1 MANLS
6 KHHGFAQSFRRSRA
20 FWLTGFVTLSIV
32 AAAPAIATVS
42 PVSFAA
48 QSSPSS
54 QGLLKQ
60 GQQRYQAGQFAEAVE
75 IWQKAAK
82 DYQTRGDRNN
92 QALSLGYLSLA
103 YQALGNLKNAEISVK
118 EALDLIKTQPK
129 LDARGAAIQAQL
141 FNIQGKLLLFQGKA
155 ETALETW
162 QTAEKAYT
170 RLKDPTGILGSQL
183 NQVQA
188 LQALGLYRRA
198 QDSLEKINKQ
208 LNSQPDSP
216 LKLTALQSLGQVW
229 QGSGNLKEAQKVL
242 EQSLTIARQ
251 LKQPSE
257 ISSSLLNLGN
267 ISYKL
272 QEKDNA
278 LQSYQQAAEIAPTVL
293 DRLEAQVNQFRVLV
307 GAQRWKDA
315 QALLTQIQPQLD
327 QLSASRASV
336 YLRVNLA
343 INLMDSRWATAD
355 TQKPAPTLISSILS
369 TAVQQARQLG
379 DARAESAA
387 LGQMGEL
394 YERSQ
399 QWKDAQTLTQYALSI
414 AETINASDLAY
425 RWQWQLGRLRKQQN
439 DRSGAIAAYSESV
452 NLLKSL
458 RRDLVAV
465 NPEIQFS
472 FQEKVEPVYRELV
485 SLLVQDTPS
494 QTELKQAR
502 EVLES
507 LQQAELENF
516 FRVACLNARPIQIDT
531 VDKSAAVLY
540 PIILPDRL
548 AVIVSAPGQPLQVH
562 SSPIA
567 RKQLEDLLDKTLES
581 FNPLYSDQERL
592 QLSQKFY
599 DWLIRP
605 VESTI
610 TNSKASTLV
619 FVLDGGLRHLPISAL
634 HDGQQYLIE
643 KYNVALAPGLHL
655 LESTASVRQ
664 PEAKVLLGGLT
675 EARQGFSALPG
686 VSQEAQAVKEKA
698 QASVFLNETFT
709 TKNLEGRI
717 RSDTYPVVH
726 FATHGQFSSNLD
738 NTFLLT
744 WNERV
749 NIEELRTMLKN
760 QSELGR
766 KPIELLILSACET
779 AAGDNRA
786 ILGLAGIAVRSGART
801 TIATLWAVNDAATAE
816 AMVQF
821 YQELSKQDFTKA
833 GALRQAQLKL
843 LRNPE
848 YSHPYYWAPFVL
860 IGNWW

>member
-1 MANLS
+1 MAKVFQQS
-6 KHHGFAQSFRRSRA
+6 GFAQSFLRSRVSWVA
-20 FWLTGFVTLSIV
+20 GCTLVSVLAIS
-32 AAAPAIATVS
+32 PAIAAVS
-42 PVSFAA
+42 PMPLA
-48 QSSPSS
+48 QSPESPS
-54 QGLLKQ
+54 GLLKQ
-60 GQQRYQAGQFAEAVE
+60 GQRRYQAGQISDAIAL
-75 IWQKAAK
+75 WQQALKE
-82 DYQTRGDRNN
+82 YQTRGDRSN

-103 YQALGNLKNAEISVK
+103 HQALGNLKAAETAVN
-118 EALDLIKTQPK
+118 EAVDLLKTQSS

-141 FNIQGKLLLFQGKA
+141 FNIQGKLKLSQGKA
-155 ETALETW
+155 EAALETW
-162 QTAEKAYT
+162 QTAEKAYL
-170 RLKDPTGILGSQL
+170 RLKDTTGILGSQL

-188 LQALGLYRRA
+188 LQAMGLYRRA
-198 QDSLEKINKQ
+198 QDILEKVNQHLKT
-208 LNSQPDSP
+208 QPDSS
-216 LKLTALQSLGQVW
+216 LKLTALQALGQSW
-229 QGSGNLKEAQKVL
+229 QGSGNLSQAKSTL

-251 LKQPSE
+251 LNQPTE
-257 ISSSLLNLGN
+257 ISSILLNLGN
-267 ISYKL
+267 LNYKL
-272 QEKDNA
+272 KEIETA
-278 LQSYQQAAEIAPTVL
+278 LQFYQQAVATAPTVL
-293 DRLEAQVNQFRVLV
+293 DRLRAQVNQFRILV
-307 GAQRWKDA
+307 STSRWKEA
-315 QALLTQIQPQLD
+315 QTLLTQIHSQLG
-327 QLSASRASV
+327 QLPASRASI

-343 INLMDSRWATAD
+343 MSLMDSRWANAEVQRPD
-355 TQKPAPTLISSILS
+355 PTFISGILS
-369 TAVQQARQLG
+369 TGVQQARQLG
-379 DARAESAA
+379 DVRAESAA
-387 LGQMGEL
+387 IGQLGEL

-399 QWKDAQTLTQYALSI
+399 QWKEAQTLTQQALGL

-425 RWQWQLGRLRKQQN
+425 RWHWQWGRLRKQQG
-439 DRSGAIAAYSESV
+439 DRANAIAAYSESM

-465 NPEIQFS
+465 DPEIQFS
-472 FQEKVEPVYRELV
+472 FQDKVEPVYRELV
-485 SLLVQDTPS
+485 NLLVQGTPS

-502 EVLES
+502 EVLEA

-516 FRVACLNARPIQIDT
+516 FRVACLNARPVQIDA
-531 VDKSAAVLY
+531 VDKNAAVLY

-548 AVIVSAPGQPLQVH
+548 AVILSAPGKPLEIH
-562 SSPIA
+562 STPLS
-567 RKQLEDLLDKTLES
+567 RNRLEEVLDKTLES
-581 FNPLYSDQERL
+581 FNPLYSDEERL
-592 QLSQKFY
+592 QLSQQFY

-605 VESTI
+605 LESTLA
-610 TNSKASTLV
+610 NSKVSTLV

-634 HDGQQYLIE
+634 YDGRQYLIE

-655 LESTASVRQ
+655 LESSASVRQ

-686 VSQEAQAVKEKA
+686 VSQEAQAVMEKA

-709 TKNLEGRI
+709 TKNLERRI
-717 RSDTYPVVH
+717 RSNTYPVVH

-760 QSELGR
+760 QSEVGR

-801 TIATLWAVNDAATAE
+801 TIATLWAVNDAATAD

-821 YQELSKQDFTKA
+821 YQELSKQNFTKA

-843 LRNPE
+843 LKNPQ